1 MAPSSP
7 CGHLE
12 LSMFNLRN
20 ITIRLRLY
28 LLGAFAMIGMALLGA
43 YGLFSLSEVR
53 HTFDHFVDNN
63 AKSLVRL
70 AHVRA
75 DAGNL
80 RRDEKEMLINLANPK
95 AVETYHRDWLQTF
108 EELTLAAKSIET
120 LDIPPPTREALGS
133 ASRDLQ
139 AYRVAIEGVAARIL
153 KGEFASTADADKA
166 MEPAKVAARA
176 ANAHLIKLTELID
189 KDSEARVKTLGEH
202 EQVVQRSMMV
212 AMALAMLSITVYTL
226 FNIPSILSPLQ
237 AAVDSSTRIA
247 EHDLSQLIRVEG
259 KDETAAVAEGVKR
272 LQGAMRHVVTHV
284 RSSTESI
291 ATASREV
298 ASGSMDLSNRTEQ
311 AASNLQQTASAME
324 ELTESVRHNSE
335 SARQADQLAREAA
348 QVAHRGGDV
357 VTEVVSTMSRISDSS
372 RKIGDI
378 ISVIDGIAFQT
389 NILALN
395 AAVEAAR
402 AGEQGRGFAVVAAEV
417 RTLAQRSAEAAKE
430 IKSLITTSADNVAT
444 GSALVASAGET
455 MHEIVGS
462 VERVS
467 QIVTE
472 ITHATEE
479 QSQGIAQIGGAISS
493 LDQMTQQN
501 AALVEQSAAAAQS
514 LQQQADELSSSVAVY
529 RLG

>member
-1 MAPSSP
+1 
-7 CGHLE
+7 
-12 LSMFNLRN
+12 MFNLRN

-28 LLGAFAMIGMALLGA
+28 LLGAFAVFAMAMLGA

-63 AKSLVRL
+63 TKSLVHL

-75 DAGNL
+75 GAGNL
-80 RRDEKEMLINLANPK
+80 RRFEKDMLINLSDAK
-95 AVETYHRDWLQTF
+95 VVETYQRDWVRAFDQLN
-108 EELTLAAKSIET
+108 LAVKSIEV
-120 LDIPPPTREALGS
+120 LDIAPPVRETLGN

-139 AYRVAIEGVAARIL
+139 VYRAAIDGVAARIL
-153 KGEFASTADADKA
+153 KGEFADVSAANKA
-166 MEPAKVAARA
+166 MEPAKLAARSA
-176 ANAHLIKLTELID
+176 DAHLIKLTELID
-189 KDSEARVKTLGEH
+189 KDSEADVKALGTH
-202 EQVVQRSMMV
+202 EVVVQRSMMV
-212 AMALAMLSITVYTL
+212 AMALAIVSITVYTL
-226 FNIPSILSPLQ
+226 FNIPSILSPLRD
-237 AAVDSSTRIA
+237 AVESSGRIA
-247 EHDLSQLIRVEG
+247 EHDLTQLILVDG
-259 KDETAAVAEGVKR
+259 KDETTAVAEGVKR
-272 LQGAMRHVVTHV
+272 LQEAMRHVVANV
-284 RSSTESI
+284 RASTDSI

-311 AASNLQQTASAME
+311 AASNLQETASAMD
-324 ELTESVRHNSE
+324 ELTESVRHNSD

-357 VTEVVSTMSRISDSS
+357 VTEVVNTMSRISDSS

-430 IKSLITTSADNVAT
+430 IKALITTSADNVAT

-514 LQQQADELSSSVAVY
+514 LMAQADDLSNSVAVY
-529 RLG
+529 RLD